1 LTLDIQDRD
10 IANLVLEPGEFS
22 VHHGHL
28 VHGGRPNQASF
39 DRVGLVFRYISTD
52 TRQSRGGDAAMLVR
66 GHDAYGNFDLEPRP
80 NADFSEVALAV
91 LADSLNRP
99 SGFFDT
105 VVA

>member
-1 LTLDIQDRD
+1 
-10 IANLVLEPGEFS
+10 
-22 VHHGHL
+22 
-28 VHGGRPNQASF
+28 
-39 DRVGLVFRYISTD
+39 
-52 TRQSRGGDAAMLVR
+52 MLVR